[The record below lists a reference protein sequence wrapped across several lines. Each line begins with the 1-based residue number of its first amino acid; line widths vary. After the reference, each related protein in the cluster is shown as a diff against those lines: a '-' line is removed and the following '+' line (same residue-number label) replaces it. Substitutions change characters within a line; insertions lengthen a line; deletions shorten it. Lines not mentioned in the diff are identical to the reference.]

1 VSRMLL
7 VFLVLVLIP
16 QNFATQASESTL
28 SQEWKNAFEVLNLM
42 YGDNLKWSDEW
53 ANKAL
58 EYLKSPNSVK
68 ADMAIEGEQSF
79 PEHDRQSVL
88 QKLLAF
94 LGPRFGEIDKALEG
108 LPMGTIYGCN
118 GVVNKKGNRDFI
130 SAACVYKKP

>member
-1 VSRMLL
+1 MLL

-68 ADMAIEGEQSF
+68 ADMAIEGEQFVPGFLNNIPIISF
-79 PEHDRQSVL
+79 
-88 QKLLAF
+88 
-94 LGPRFGEIDKALEG
+94 
-108 LPMGTIYGCN
+108 
-118 GVVNKKGNRDFI
+118 NR
-130 SAACVYKKP
+130 

>member
-1 VSRMLL
+1 MFL

-16 QNFATQASESTL
+16 QNFATQASESPL
-28 SQEWKNAFEVLNLM
+28 SKEWKNAFEVLNLM

-58 EYLKSPNSVK
+58 EYLKLPNSVQ

-79 PEHDRQSVL
+79 PEHDTQSVL

-94 LGPRFGEIDKALEG
+94 LGPRFGEINKALEG

-118 GVVNKKGNRDFI
+118 GVVNKNGNRDFI
-130 SAACVYKKP
+130 SAACLYKKPR